1 MVFVTG
7 GTGLL
12 GSHLLVK
19 LTQQHDEI
27 TAIYRDEDKIETVEE
42 CFEFYLKEE
51 AKKHFKKIK
60 WKKCD
65 VLDIPRLEE
74 LMSGHQIV
82 YHCAAIVSFAKQD
95 FNKMLE
101 INRYGTANM
110 VNISLHLGIEKFC
123 YVSSTA
129 AVGNKDI
136 PEEVEVTEEGKWVL
150 TKDTSGYSVTKYSA
164 EKEVWRGINEGLN
177 AVIVNPSIIFGA
189 GDWDESSLKIFKTI
203 KKGLKFYP
211 NGRNAF
217 VDARDV
223 AKIMV
228 KLMNKQIFNDR
239 FLCIGENASFKT
251 VFDLIAKEL
260 HQKPPHIK
268 LSPILMGIAWRLSVL
283 WSVITFSKPLITK
296 ETTHS
301 SFSTIKYSNQKIKNT
316 IGHEFYSLEETI
328 QNAVDFYKFCD

>member
-27 TAIYRDEDKIETVEE
+27 TAIYRNKDKIETVED
-42 CFEFYLKEE
+42 CFKFYLKDEG
-51 AKKHFKKIK
+51 KKHFKKIK

-65 VLDIPRLEE
+65 VLDVPRLEE
-74 LMSGHQIV
+74 LMEGHTIV
-82 YHCAAIVSFAKQD
+82 YHCAAIVSFARQD
-95 FNKMLE
+95 FNKMMQ

-110 VNISLHLGIEKFC
+110 VNIALHLGVEKFC
-123 YVSSTA
+123 FVSSTA

-136 PEEVEVTEEGKWVL
+136 PEEVDVTEEGKWVL
-150 TKDTSGYSVTKYSA
+150 TDSTSGYSVTKYSA

-211 NGRNAF
+211 SGSNAF

-223 AKIMV
+223 VNIMV
-228 KLMNKQIFNDR
+228 ELMDKEIFNER
-239 FLCIGENASFKT
+239 FLCIGENASFKSL
-251 VFDLIAKEL
+251 FDLIAKEL
-260 HQKPPHIK
+260 GKKPPQIK
-268 LSPILMGIAWRLSVL
+268 LSPALMGLAWRLSVF
-283 WSVITFSKPLITK
+283 WSAISFSKPLITK

-301 SFSTIKYSNQKIKNT
+301 SFSTIKYSNEKIKDA
-316 IGHEFYSLEETI
+316 IGYEFYSLEETVK
-328 QNAVDFYKFCD
+328 NAIDFERFDD